1 MTRYQTLAV
10 TTVCATLVLI
20 TIGAVVRTTG
30 SGLGC
35 PDWPLCH
42 GQLIPP
48 AERTAIIEFTHR
60 SAAAI
65 VGLLIGATAAVA
77 LLRRRGDTVVRN
89 LAVAAVVLLAVQAW
103 LGKETVE
110 RELPPEIVTAHL
122 GTALTLL
129 GVLSVLTVFAFFGEG
144 RRRIESRERASF
156 VRLATITA
164 AIVLVI
170 LLGGSYVV
178 GSNSTTACTT
188 WPGCLQAP
196 IPFVDGVLEQHIHW
210 AHRLSTLVGFGAVG
224 LLALTAT
231 TLRGPHAER
240 LGMASMTLLVLYG
253 LQMLVG
259 AANIWTTF
267 SDVVRASHLALGA
280 AIWALSV
287 LIVVAAA
294 YQPGEATQEAEASP
308 SMGDGREP
316 ARA

>member
-1 MTRYQTLAV
+1 MTRYQALAV
-10 TTVCATLVLI
+10 TTVGVTLVLI
-20 TIGAVVRTTG
+20 AIGAVVRTTG

-42 GQLIPP
+42 GQLLPP
-48 AERTAIIEFTHR
+48 AERTAIIEYTHR
-60 SAAAI
+60 TAAAI
-65 VGLLIGATAAVA
+65 VGLFIVATAAVA
-77 LLRRRGDTVVRN
+77 LLRHRGDTVVRN
-89 LAVAAVVLLAVQAW
+89 LAIAAVVLLVVQAW

-110 RELPPEIVTAHL
+110 RELPPEIVTLHL

-129 GVLSVLTVFAFFGEG
+129 AVLSVLTVFAFYGEQ

-164 AIVLVI
+164 AILLVI

-178 GSNSTTACTT
+178 GSDSTTACTT

-196 IPFVDGVLEQHIHW
+196 VPFVDGVLEQHIHW
-210 AHRLSTLVGFGAVG
+210 AHRLSTLVGLGAVG
-224 LLALTAT
+224 FVALSAT
-231 TLRGPHAER
+231 ELRGPLADR
-240 LGMASMTLLVLYG
+240 IQAASMVLLGLYG

-280 AIWALSV
+280 LIWAGAV
-287 LIVVAAA
+287 LLVVAAA
-294 YQPGEATQEAEASP
+294 YEPGEATEETEASR
-308 SMGDGREP
+308 SVGDGREA

>member
-1 MTRYQTLAV
+1 MTRYQALAV

-65 VGLLIGATAAVA
+65 VGLLIVATAGVA
-77 LLRRRGDTVVRN
+77 LLRHRGDTVVRN
-89 LAVAAVVLLAVQAW
+89 LAVASLVLLAVQAW

-110 RELPPEIVTAHL
+110 RELPPEIVTLHL
-122 GTALTLL
+122 ATALTLL
-129 GVLSVLTVFAFFGEG
+129 AVLSVLTVFAFYGPD
-144 RRRIESRERASF
+144 RRRIEGSERASF
-156 VRLATITA
+156 VRLAAIA
-164 AIVLVI
+164 AAVLMVI

-224 LLALTAT
+224 FVALSAT
-231 TLRGPHAER
+231 TLRGPNAER
-240 LGMASMTLLVLYG
+240 IGVASMALLGLYG
-253 LQMLVG
+253 AQMLIG

-267 SDVVRASHLALGA
+267 SDVVRASHLAAGA
-280 AIWALSV
+280 ALWALAVV
-287 LIVVAAA
+287 LVVAAA
-294 YQPGEATQEAEASP
+294 YQPGEATQEAEAARP
-308 SMGDGREP
+308 PGDGREP

>member
-1 MTRYQTLAV
+1 MTRYQALAV
-10 TTVCATLVLI
+10 TTVGATLVLI
-20 TIGAVVRTTG
+20 AIGAVVRTTG

-42 GQLIPP
+42 GQLLPP
-48 AERTAIIEFTHR
+48 AERTAIIEYTHR
-60 SAAAI
+60 TAAAI
-65 VGLLIGATAAVA
+65 VGLLIVATAAVA
-77 LLRRRGDTVVRN
+77 LLRHRGDAVVRN
-89 LAVAAVVLLAVQAW
+89 LAIAAVVVLAVQAW

-110 RELPPEIVTAHL
+110 RELPPEIVTLHL
-122 GTALTLL
+122 GAALTMVA
-129 GVLSVLTVFAFFGEG
+129 VLSVLTVFAFYGDE

-164 AIVLVI
+164 AILLVI

-178 GSNSTTACTT
+178 GSDSTSACTT

-210 AHRLSTLVGFGAVG
+210 AHRLSTLVGLGAVG
-224 LLALTAT
+224 FVALSAT
-231 TLRGPHAER
+231 ELRGPLADR
-240 LGMASMTLLVLYG
+240 IQAASMVLLGLYG

-280 AIWALSV
+280 AIWAIAV
-287 LIVVAAA
+287 LIIVAAA
-294 YQPGEATQEAEASP
+294 YQPGEVTQDATASRP
-308 SMGDGREP
+308 VDGGREP

>member
-1 MTRYQTLAV
+1 MTRYQALAV

-60 SAAAI
+60 SAAAV
-65 VGLLIGATAAVA
+65 VGLLIVATAAVA
-77 LLRRRGDTVVRN
+77 LLRHRGDTVVRN
-89 LAVAAVVLLAVQAW
+89 LAVASVVLLAVQAW

-110 RELPPEIVTAHL
+110 RELPPEIVTLHL

-129 GVLSVLTVFAFFGEG
+129 AVLSVLTVFAFYGPD
-144 RRRIESRERASF
+144 RRRIESAERASF
-156 VRLATITA
+156 VRLAAITA
-164 AIVLVI
+164 AILMAI

-178 GSNSTTACTT
+178 GSSSTTACTT

-224 LLALTAT
+224 FVALSAT
-231 TLRGPHAER
+231 TLRGPNAER
-240 LGMASMTLLVLYG
+240 IGVASMALLGLYG
-253 LQMLVG
+253 AQMLIG

-267 SDVVRASHLALGA
+267 SDVVRASHLAAGA
-280 AIWALSV
+280 AIWALVVV
-287 LIVVAAA
+287 LVVAAA
-294 YQPGEATQEAEASP
+294 YQPGEATQEAEATRP
-308 SMGDGREP
+308 AGDGREP

>member
-1 MTRYQTLAV
+1 MTRYQALAV
-10 TTVCATLVLI
+10 TTVGVTLVLI
-20 TIGAVVRTTG
+20 AIGAVVRTTG

-42 GQLIPP
+42 GQLLPP
-48 AERTAIIEFTHR
+48 AERTAIIEYTHR
-60 SAAAI
+60 TAAAI
-65 VGLLIGATAAVA
+65 VGLFIVATAAVA
-77 LLRRRGDTVVRN
+77 LLRHRGDTVVRN
-89 LAVAAVVLLAVQAW
+89 LAIAAVVLLVVQAW

-110 RELPPEIVTAHL
+110 RELPPEIVTLHL

-129 GVLSVLTVFAFFGEG
+129 AVLSVLTVFAFYGEQ

-164 AIVLVI
+164 AILLVI

-178 GSNSTTACTT
+178 GSDSTTACTT

-196 IPFVDGVLEQHIHW
+196 VPFVDGVLEQHIHW
-210 AHRLSTLVGFGAVG
+210 AHRLSTLVGLGAVG
-224 LLALTAT
+224 FVALSAT
-231 TLRGPHAER
+231 ELRGPLADR
-240 LGMASMTLLVLYG
+240 IQAASMVLLGLYG

-280 AIWALSV
+280 LIWAAAV
-287 LIVVAAA
+287 LLVVAAA
-294 YQPGEATQEAEASP
+294 YEPGEATEETEASR
-308 SMGDGREP
+308 SVGDGREA

>member
-1 MTRYQTLAV
+1 MTRYQALAV

-65 VGLLIGATAAVA
+65 VGLLIVATAGVA

-89 LAVAAVVLLAVQAW
+89 LAVASLVLLAVQAW

-110 RELPPEIVTAHL
+110 RELPPEIVTLHL
-122 GTALTLL
+122 ATALTLL
-129 GVLSVLTVFAFFGEG
+129 AVLSVLTVFAFYGPH
-144 RRRIESRERASF
+144 RRRIEGSERASF
-156 VRLATITA
+156 VRLAAIA
-164 AIVLVI
+164 AAVLMVI

-224 LLALTAT
+224 FVALSAT
-231 TLRGPHAER
+231 TLRGPNAER
-240 LGMASMTLLVLYG
+240 IGVASMALLGLYG
-253 LQMLVG
+253 AQMLIG

-267 SDVVRASHLALGA
+267 SDVVRASHLAAGA
-280 AIWALSV
+280 ALWALAVV
-287 LIVVAAA
+287 LVVAAA
-294 YQPGEATQEAEASP
+294 YQPGEATQEAEAARP
-308 SMGDGREP
+308 PGDGREP